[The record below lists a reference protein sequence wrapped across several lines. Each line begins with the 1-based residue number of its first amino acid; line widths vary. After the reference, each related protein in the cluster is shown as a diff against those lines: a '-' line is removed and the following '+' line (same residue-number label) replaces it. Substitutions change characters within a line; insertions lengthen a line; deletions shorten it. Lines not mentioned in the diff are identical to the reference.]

1 MNNNKDIPII
11 PSKDMLIGDPQAPV
25 TLVEFGDY
33 ESKTNLQAHRVVLE
47 LLEKY
52 PDKINFNFRH
62 YPLLQI
68 HQRAHKAAEAA
79 IAAGQEGKFAEM
91 HELLLNNRTNL
102 GVISLTS
109 YARQIGIKSKQFL
122 DSLVGGRYGWQVHGD
137 LAEGKRLGIKHIPA
151 FFISDKQ
158 LDGEI
163 TFNNFSKHI
172 LSVTNNKK
180 LIDNYYTVGIG

>member
-1 MNNNKDIPII
+1 MNARTINNRDIPII
-11 PSKDMLIGDPQAPV
+11 PSKEILIGDPKAPV

-33 ESKTNLQAHRVVLE
+33 ESKSILEAHQVVLD
-47 LLEKY
+47 LLKKY

-68 HQRAHKAAEAA
+68 HQRAYKAAEAA

-91 HELLLNNRTNL
+91 HELLLKNRTNL

-137 LAEGKRLGIKHIPA
+137 MAEGKRLGIKQIPA
-151 FFISDKQ
+151 FFIRDKQ
-158 LDGEI
+158 LDGDI
-163 TFNNFSKHI
+163 TVENFSKYI
-172 LSVTNNKK
+172 LSVTDKK
-180 LIDNYYTVGIG
+180 KAHR